1 MANTQL
7 SDLFIPVPFG
17 ETVAELSANKAGV
30 VTSGAVSTNNSIQSL
45 MTAGGLRL
53 ELPFLHDT
61 AADGSGTPSSDDSAD
76 LLVAAKVSGNS
87 QNAIRISRNQAW
99 STAKLA
105 GQASGDDIL
114 GFAASRV
121 AAYDINS
128 SNIVAM
134 NCLEGVCA
142 AGSLTASNP
151 SVSITRDMIISELY
165 NSMGDGVANIGLM
178 VMHPALVATLKSEDA
193 ALWGFSAS
201 GIGFETYMGIR
212 VIVDQNV
219 TSAPIIG
226 SEDDD
231 YCAYFLGEGYL
242 QYGKANV
249 ESVIDVNNFAGGG
262 RSIESLIYRK
272 DEIIHPDGFS
282 FTGSVAA
289 DTPTDAELAT
299 GGNWTQVYADRRN
312 IKLMKLVASA

>member
-1 MANTQL
+1 MANSQI
-7 SDLFIPVPFG
+7 SDLFIPVSFS

-105 GQASGDDIL
+105 GQASGNDIL

-128 SNIVAM
+128 SNIIAM
-134 NCLEGVCA
+134 KCLEGVCA

-151 SVSITRDMIISELY
+151 GVSITRDMIISELY
-165 NSMGDGVANIGLM
+165 NSMGDSVESIGLM
-178 VMHPALVATLKSEDA
+178 VMHPALVSSLKAADA
-193 ALWGFSAS
+193 SLWNFSKS
-201 GIGFETYMGIR
+201 DIGFETYMGMK
-212 VIVDQNV
+212 VIVDQNI
-219 TSAPIIG
+219 TSAGIIG

-282 FTGSVAA
+282 FSGSVAL
-289 DTPTDAELAT
+289 DTPSDTELSNGA
-299 GGNWTQVYADRRN
+299 NWTQVFSDRRN